1 MGSDTLADGLEGRVD
16 SAYGIPIGP
25 LSNNTTLV
33 VESAEKLRL
42 PPFSPKEDIFKEAL
56 LIAGIYQR
64 DKKVVSIDKSD
75 VVSFKEYLEYDLD
88 VRRLNKIHKHLWLAG
103 LPQACR
109 TLHDQVRIGRQIHIS
124 EMAHLHLVWR
134 DNILYLKPLPDY
146 LLSYSFWTDKLCA
159 DRELFESA
167 KGFLYSYTWLIC
179 SKSDLR
185 IAHEKGL
192 VSETITWEKW
202 APFSAAV
209 VSGING
215 DLSDINPRYVYGE
228 LRLTRLNMISRFCTN
243 TFEFKTIIR
252 GYDYGY
258 RQYSTYLERNFKWV
272 LTAFIYI
279 TVVLAAMQ
287 VGLATTK
294 LNENA
299 MFNRASYV
307 FTMFSILAPIISLT
321 IGSFFIL
328 VLIIFNLRYA
338 LGRRATSHKEFARS
352 FGNESLQAYRH

>member
-1 MGSDTLADGLEGRVD
+1 MGSDNLADGLERRVD
-16 SAYGIPIGP
+16 STYDIPIGP
-25 LSNNTTLV
+25 LSNNSTLV
-33 VESAEKLRL
+33 EVTEEPCL
-42 PPFSPKEDIFKEAL
+42 PPFGLNEDILKGEP

-64 DKKVVSIDKSD
+64 DKQVVSIDKSD
-75 VVSFKEYLEYDLD
+75 PVSVKNYLAYDLD
-88 VRRLNKIHKHLWLAG
+88 VRRLNQLHKHLWLAG

-109 TLHDQVRIGRQIHIS
+109 ALHDQVRIGRQINIS

-146 LLSYSFWTDKLCA
+146 LLSYSFWTERFCA
-159 DRELFESA
+159 ERELFESA

-179 SKSDLR
+179 SKSDLQT
-185 IAHEKGL
+185 AHEKGL
-192 VSETITWEKW
+192 VSKTITWEKW

-209 VSGING
+209 VSNING
-215 DLSDINPRYVYGE
+215 DLSDINPRYIYGE
-228 LRLTRLNMISRFCTN
+228 LRLTRLNVISRFCTN
-243 TFEFKTIIR
+243 TFDFKTLIR

-258 RQYSTYLERNFKWV
+258 HQYSTYLERNFKWV

-299 MFNRASYV
+299 TFNRASYV
-307 FTMFSILAPIISLT
+307 FTMFSILAPIISLA

-328 VLIIFNLRYA
+328 VLIVFNFRYA
-338 LGRRATSHKEFARS
+338 LRRRAASHKAFAGA
-352 FGNESLQAYRH
+352 FGNKSVQAYMH

>member
-1 MGSDTLADGLEGRVD
+1 MMDADTSADGLERRVD
-16 SAYGIPIGP
+16 STYGIPIGP
-25 LSNNTTLV
+25 LSNKTTLV
-33 VESAEKLRL
+33 EEPRS
-42 PPFSPKEDIFKEAL
+42 PPFSSKEDISKEAP

-75 VVSFKEYLEYDLD
+75 PASIKEYLEYNLD
-88 VRRLNKIHKHLWLAG
+88 VRRLNEIHKHLWLAG

-109 TLHDQVRIGRQIHIS
+109 ALHDQVRIGRQIHIS

-146 LLSYSFWTDKLCA
+146 LLSCSFWTEKLCA

-179 SKSDLR
+179 SKSDLK
-185 IAHEKGL
+185 IALEKGL
-192 VSETITWEKW
+192 VSEKITWEKW
-202 APFSAAV
+202 VPFSAAV
-209 VSGING
+209 VSSIKG

-228 LRLTRLNMISRFCTN
+228 LRLTRLNAISRFCTN
-243 TFEFKTIIR
+243 TIKFRTMIR

-299 MFNRASYV
+299 IFNRASYV

-328 VLIIFNLRYA
+328 VLIVFNLRYA
-338 LGRRATSHKEFARS
+338 LSRRATSHKEFAGA
-352 FGNESLQAYRH
+352 FGNESLQAYGH